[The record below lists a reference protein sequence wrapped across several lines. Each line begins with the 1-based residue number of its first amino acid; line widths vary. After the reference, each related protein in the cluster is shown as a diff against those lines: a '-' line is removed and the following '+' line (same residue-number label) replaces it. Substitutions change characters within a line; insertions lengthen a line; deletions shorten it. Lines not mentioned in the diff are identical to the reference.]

1 MDPISIFS
9 GLMMLSMATD
19 LDRTKNYV
27 TDLEGQ
33 IVQMELDQADA
44 YEQMMEQKQ
53 AYTKLAGAHS
63 AAAARS
69 KTTDEAMAKTIESI
83 IATINDMQEHN
94 EFQDQKIIDLHD

>member
-9 GLMMLSMATD
+9 GLMMLSMGVD
-19 LDRTKNYV
+19 LDRTKDYV

-44 YEQMMEQKQ
+44 YEQMMRQEQ
-53 AYTKLAGAHS
+53 AYTKLAGAH
-63 AAAARS
+63 AASAARS
-69 KTTDEAMAKTIESI
+69 KATDEAMAKTIESI

-94 EFQDQKIIDLHD
+94 EFQDQKIICEIS

>member
-9 GLMMLSMATD
+9 GLMMLSMGVD
-19 LDRTKNYV
+19 LDRTKDYV

-44 YEQMMEQKQ
+44 YEQMMRQEQ
-53 AYTKLAGAHS
+53 AYTKLAGAH
-63 AAAARS
+63 AASAARS
-69 KTTDEAMAKTIESI
+69 KATDEAMAKTIESI
-83 IATINDMQEHN
+83 IATINDMQDHN